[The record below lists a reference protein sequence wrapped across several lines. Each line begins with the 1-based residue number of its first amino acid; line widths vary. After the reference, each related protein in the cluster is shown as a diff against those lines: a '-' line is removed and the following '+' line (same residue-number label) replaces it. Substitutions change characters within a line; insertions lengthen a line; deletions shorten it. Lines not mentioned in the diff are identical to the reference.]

1 MSDLMRRIALFSTDY
16 PTEEDCRLLDFCR
29 ILAYRGFIL
38 YAEASLSRRL
48 LAIDGEAPIIPF
60 EELPADIDLA
70 VSIGGDGTFLRA
82 ARRAGERQIPI
93 VGVNAGH
100 LGFLTQYSL
109 DEASLMADQI
119 LADEL
124 IPEPRLL
131 LQVVSPSLPADLWPY
146 ALNDVSVLKEDTAS
160 MINIDVHDNDEFLAD
175 VLADGLIIST
185 PTGSTG
191 YALSAGGPILTPS
204 VDALAIVP
212 VAPHTL
218 TLRPLLISASSTLS
232 LYPSSRT
239 GRCRVS
245 LDGCS
250 FPISTPAE
258 LIIRRASFSLIL
270 LRRPDE
276 GFFSTLRRKLLWSRR

>member
-1 MSDLMRRIALFSTDY
+1 
-16 PTEEDCRLLDFCR
+16 
-29 ILAYRGFIL
+29 
-38 YAEASLSRRL
+38 
-48 LAIDGEAPIIPF
+48 
-60 EELPADIDLA
+60 
-70 VSIGGDGTFLRA
+70 
-82 ARRAGERQIPI
+82 
-93 VGVNAGH
+93 
-100 LGFLTQYSL
+100 
-109 DEASLMADQI
+109 MADQI

-175 VLADGLIIST
+175 VMADGLIIST